1 MMGTRPLK
9 LWEPQILSPG
19 RDPEGDELARARANG
34 GSVGYN
40 AFHGHIYCTLLIYM
54 LICLLSYKRTVC

>member
-40 AFHGHIYCTLLIYM
+40 AFHGHILYSANLHAHLLIE
-54 LICLLSYKRTVC
+54 L